1 MNASSF
7 HFCGWWDSHFFVSD
21 HAKKVVFQKQ
31 IPKTT
36 FEACLKNAQ
45 NLTLCRF
52 SIIGYSKKFKNG
64 SKNVFKKNMCFNFEK
79 RFWPSAPVFDR
90 FWILLESVTLKKM
103 KKRVSNCFLEAFL
116 SVYCCKILQNFV
128 YKPCNKVFKFVQTR
142 LICPKT
148 PKTFSTKRPL
158 LYEKLWIKYA

>member
-52 SIIGYSKKFKNG
+52 STIGCSEKIQKCF
-64 SKNVFKKNMCFNFEK
+64 KNVFENTICSELYRILKN
-79 RFWPSAPVFDR
+79 VFDQA
-90 FWILLESVTLKKM
+90 LLFLTVFGLFLLSVTLKKM
-103 KKRVSNCFLEAFL
+103 KMRVSNCFWNRFWAFIDEKYLKNFCTNPVIKSLKL
-116 SVYCCKILQNFV
+116 SKNGRH
-128 YKPCNKVFKFVQTR
+128 VQ
-142 LICPKT
+142 KHQ
-148 PKTFSTKRPL
+148 KRFPPSGP
-158 LYEKLWIKYA
+158 